1 MVLTQINHYK
11 ELVTGLFHTRSYT
24 YVVLPVCTS
33 VDVNTRIRV
42 YISDARKFI
51 EEAIEEFQKGIR
63 EGNVMAIRD
72 AAEKAWNAVVQ
83 ASNAL
88 VLKFMG
94 KVPSSHWERRRLL
107 RELERRNA
115 KIAEYG
121 FRDRYCARERNLHEL
136 VFYEGIIDIEDVE
149 DELEKAKKYVD
160 DVVKVIESA

>member
-1 MVLTQINHYK
+1 M
-11 ELVTGLFHTRSYT
+11 
-24 YVVLPVCTS
+24 CTS

-51 EEAIEEFQKGIR
+51 EEAIEEFQKGTR

-107 RELERRNA
+107 RELERRNV

-160 DVVKVIESA
+160 DVVKVIEST